1 MGLFTS
7 RRVARTVFW
16 QKTVKNCVT
25 HPLSILGRL
34 LAGTV
39 RGFSGVSPYY
49 KPIPITAFHRLVRG
63 FSLHAYYTKIAD
75 KL

>member
-1 MGLFTS
+1 MGLFTG

-25 HPLSILGRL
+25 HPLPILGRL
-34 LAGTV
+34 LVGTV
-39 RGFSGVSPYY
+39 RGFSGISPYY
-49 KPIPITAFHRLVRG
+49 KPNPVTAFHRFVRG
-63 FSLHAYYTKIAD
+63 FSLHAYYIKNAD